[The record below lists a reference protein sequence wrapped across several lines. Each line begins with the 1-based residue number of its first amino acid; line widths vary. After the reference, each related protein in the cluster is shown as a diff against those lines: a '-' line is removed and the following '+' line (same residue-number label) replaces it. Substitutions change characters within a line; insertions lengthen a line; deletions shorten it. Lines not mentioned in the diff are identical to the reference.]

1 MSYTRKTK
9 DEWWLLGNWG
19 YGDGWEYLF
28 AEDTLRAAK
37 EQLKTYREND
47 KTGEFKIVKRRVPI
61 NKEGQ

>member
-19 YGDGWEYLF
+19 YGDGWEYLL

-47 KTGEFKIVKRRVPI
+47 KTGAFKIVKRRVPI
-61 NKEGQ
+61 NKEE